1 MAECVLREMT
11 HIHSPAG
18 HSGGLEH
25 AQHSARNSIMTIDSA
40 QYYSCTYRE
49 MHHAQT
55 NSKNPAMYRTEIRL
69 RSYKL
74 MLDHAYE
81 CFPCFSRDVI
91 TLRTN
96 KLDTYDGRY
105 VDITPEIWDKV
116 IEWLETAQV
125 TRRTLPDGQP
135 VPSEV
140 DRHDSS
146 SIMAQFGVIVLQ
158 NDRSIRSYDIRNG
171 DTIRLRVIPLTKKP
185 IIYLYS
191 PSDIDVSVKLSLIPE
206 WSLWQIWRHF
216 HLHQHPNRNQVPV
229 DTFDPISSN
238 LDDMDSVVIPVGKVA
253 VYLERSLK
261 ALGLHTEA
269 RTSFITYWLPSF
281 LKHEYIALRFVPQ
294 AAYERA
300 ASLSLTPQPDVVTRV
315 CMLFKGIREEHLAN
329 WSNAQMQA
337 ERDVGWW
344 VDVVGVDPVRAGDV
358 TLFRVLEWG
367 GTEVFD

>member
-1 MAECVLREMT
+1 
-11 HIHSPAG
+11 
-18 HSGGLEH
+18 
-25 AQHSARNSIMTIDSA
+25 
-40 QYYSCTYRE
+40 
-49 MHHAQT
+49 
-55 NSKNPAMYRTEIRL
+55 
-69 RSYKL
+69 

-81 CFPCFSRDVI
+81 CFPCFPRDVI
-91 TLRTN
+91 TLQTN
-96 KLDTYDGRY
+96 KLDACDGRY

-135 VPSEV
+135 APSEV
-140 DRHDSS
+140 DRQDSSAHDKITIKVVLPSREIQNTEILRDTQVDEIIADVSQTLGQCPS
-146 SIMAQFGVIVLQ
+146 SIMAQLGVIVLQ
-158 NDRSIRSYDIRNG
+158 SNRSIRSYDIRNG
-171 DTIRLRVIPLTKKP
+171 DTIRLRMIPLTKKP

-206 WSLWQIWRHF
+206 WSLSVIYPVVAIDDGQRLEWNMCQYLFWEAKANLEAF
-216 HLHQHPNRNQVPV
+216 PLSPAFKPQSV
-229 DTFDPISSN
+229 DTFNPITSN

-253 VYLERSLK
+253 VYLDKSLK

-269 RTSFITYWLPSF
+269 RTSFVTFWLPSF

-300 ASLSLTPQPDVVTRV
+300 ASLRISPQPDVVTRV
-315 CMLFKGIREEHLAN
+315 CMLFKGIRKEHLEN

-337 ERDVGWW
+337 EKDVGWW

-358 TLFRVLEWG
+358 TLVRVLEWG
-367 GTEVFD
+367 GTEVFN